1 MTIRTLT
8 FFLLAAGLLHAGPS
22 LIFLSPG
29 NSLTGLPGE
38 TVFWNIRVTNDAD
51 YMFITQLDYQTLVPV
66 GTFTDLFSGT
76 APMLGPGESADG
88 SGQYVIDPAVP
99 PGYISQG
106 SLVVT
111 YDLYSLDISDP
122 DFDPGADLIVS
133 NATLSA
139 FAQVTVTPEP
149 ATMWMAL
156 AGAGLAALG
165 AWRRIRA

>member
-8 FFLLAAGLLHAGPS
+8 LFLLASALLHAGPS
-22 LIFLSPG
+22 LAFLSPG

-38 TVFWNIRVTNDAD
+38 TVFWNISVTNDA
-51 YMFITQLDYQTLVPV
+51 YFMLITELDYQTALPV

-122 DFDPGADLIVS
+122 GFDPDADLIVN

-139 FAQVTVTPEP
+139 YAEVTVTPEP

-165 AWRRIRA
+165 ARRRIRA